1 MVIAIQTSQNNPT
14 TLALSKFIHA
24 VRTNISHYTKA
35 KRNLHLDAAIDK
47 NDNINNI
54 DNTNCIVARRSRRY
68 KKQLRTVEF
77 FFSYTDLRVYTLQIK
92 V

>member
-24 VRTNISHYTKA
+24 VRTNISHFTKG
-35 KRNLHLDAAIDK
+35 KRDLHLDAAIDK
-47 NDNINNI
+47 NDNTNNI
-54 DNTNCIVARRSRRY
+54 DNTNCIVARRSRGY
-68 KKQLRTVEF
+68 EKQLRTVAIF
-77 FFSYTDLRVYTLQIK
+77 LYTDLRVYTLQIK